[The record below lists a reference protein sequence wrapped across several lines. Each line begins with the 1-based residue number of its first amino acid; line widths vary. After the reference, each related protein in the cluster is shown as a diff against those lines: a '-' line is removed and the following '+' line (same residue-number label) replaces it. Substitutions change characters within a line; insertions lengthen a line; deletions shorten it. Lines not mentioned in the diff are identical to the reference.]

1 MGSLTS
7 RPSVP
12 RYQQPVYITTPVPT
26 PAPVAVTPSVTETE
40 EPQATD
46 TATSTTQDDTQTT
59 QGAQDGTSGLAATQG
74 DEVKRGQ
81 NLLSRSR
88 GRLSTIRTGFSGIL
102 TQAAQGSAAKT
113 LLGE

>member
-40 EPQATD
+40 EPEATD
-46 TATSTTQDDTQTT
+46 TATNTAQADTQS
-59 QGAQDGTSGLAATQG
+59 AQNGQDNASEVAAAQG
-74 DEVKRGQ
+74 DEAKRDQ

-102 TQAAQGSAAKT
+102 TQAAQGGASKT